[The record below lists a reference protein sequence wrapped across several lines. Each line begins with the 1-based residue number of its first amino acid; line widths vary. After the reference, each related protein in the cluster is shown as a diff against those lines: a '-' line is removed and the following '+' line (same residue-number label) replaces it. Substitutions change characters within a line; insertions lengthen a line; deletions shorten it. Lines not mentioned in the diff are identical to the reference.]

1 LSTSGNIVT
10 LTLGTAGERFSL
22 HKVNSADR
30 STELSSL
37 LFSVTERC
45 TELEKRLA
53 DAERTVESL
62 KRSADNS
69 VNTHMSVFDMT
80 VDSKKKKTQP
90 KMQPKQAGMSIV
102 NPGSKKRTQ
111 AKGVQFD

>member
-1 LSTSGNIVT
+1 LSMSGNTVT
-10 LTLGTAGERFSL
+10 LTLGTSGEHYRL
-22 HKVNSADR
+22 QKVGTADR
-30 STELSSL
+30 STGLSTL

-45 TELEKRLA
+45 TKLEERLA

-62 KRSADNS
+62 KRSAASSTNAH
-69 VNTHMSVFDMT
+69 VSVFDMT
-80 VDSKKKKTQP
+80 LDSKKKKTEA

-102 NPGSKKRTQ
+102 NPGSRKRTQ